1 MHHSHLLSNFKHA
14 SSSAVAEVLV
24 RSSVHS
30 SRTSWSLR
38 EIETSS
44 DGNYTLLYDTPDGIQ
59 EVKTRSVALTVPA
72 YVAADLVRRE
82 SPDAA
87 SLLKDIDYPPVAA
100 VSLAYPKSSVL
111 QSRLDAENNLQ
122 GIPGIPRHA
131 TL

>member
-1 MHHSHLLSNFKHA
+1 M
-14 SSSAVAEVLV
+14 
-24 RSSVHS
+24 
-30 SRTSWSLR
+30 R